1 MSHSTSGLSV
11 KGVPETGEDFIPGT
25 VYAVVSA
32 ETDLLDK
39 QAKNIIPSFDG
50 VSILLNNFSSLQE
63 NHQAGREKYFQQGLP
78 FYTCLNA
85 LENLWQKELP
95 DGKVYQVI
103 LTFDWKNDKL
113 IENQVKKIR

>member
-1 MSHSTSGLSV
+1 MSLSTPGLSV
-11 KGVPETGEDFIPGT
+11 KAARETGEDFIPGT
-25 VYAVVSA
+25 VYAVLSA
-32 ETDLLDK
+32 ETDNLDK
-39 QAKNIIPSFDG
+39 QAKNIIPSVDG
-50 VSILLNNFSSLQE
+50 VSTLLNNFSSLQE

-103 LTFDWKNDKL
+103 LTFDWENDKR
-113 IENQVKKIR
+113 IEKQVKKIR